1 MTDLIPNKYKL
12 PPEQEAIRA
21 KCFHPAGKFIEFTK
35 NEIEQSIP
43 ANSSDRLHMTMI
55 DCRPR

>member
-35 NEIEQSIP
+35 NEIEP
-43 ANSSDRLHMTMI
+43 AVVSRVKQILETK
-55 DCRPR
+55 